1 MGKHHQ
7 DPDKGRP
14 DDELNVAD
22 TADVAQVE
30 PDAAESPSADDGE
43 AGLDDL
49 DALRAAL
56 EDAQNKANDYWDQLL
71 RARAD
76 LTNQQRRAERELENA
91 HKFALDRFVRELL
104 PIHDSLELGL
114 HAATAVDADPANLA
128 EGSALTL
135 ELFNKAVEKFGI
147 KMVDP
152 DGEPFN
158 PEHHQA
164 VSMQPADGVSPNTV
178 IKVFQ
183 KGCLLNERL
192 VRPATVIV
200 SSGGGSGK
208 DKDDQPKIDQMA

>member
-1 MGKHHQ
+1 MAKHHQ
-7 DPDKGRP
+7 GPEQGHP
-14 DDELNVAD
+14 DDELNQAPHAD
-22 TADVAQVE
+22 
-30 PDAAESPSADDGE
+30 AEEGLTGDTGE
-43 AGLDDL
+43 AIPDDI

-56 EDAQNKANDYWDQLL
+56 ADAQQKASEYWDQLL

-104 PIHDSLELGL
+104 PVHDSLELGV
-114 HAATAVDADPANLA
+114 HAATAADADPANLA
-128 EGSALTL
+128 EGSTLTL
-135 ELFNKAVEKFGI
+135 ELFNKAMEKFGVE
-147 KMVDP
+147 MVDP
-152 DGEPFN
+152 DGETFN

-164 VSMQPADGVSPNTV
+164 MSMQPAAGVAPNTV

-200 SSGGGSGK
+200 SSGGGSGT
-208 DKDDQPKIDQMA
+208 DKGERTTIDQMA

>member
-1 MGKHHQ
+1 MAKHHQ
-7 DPDKGRP
+7 GPDQEHLDDERDPSTTDEPQATTDDAAQGQGDAVP
-14 DDELNVAD
+14 DDI
-22 TADVAQVE
+22 
-30 PDAAESPSADDGE
+30 
-43 AGLDDL
+43 

-56 EDAQNKANDYWDQLL
+56 AEAQQQANDYWDQLL

-104 PIHDSLELGL
+104 PVHDSLELGV
-114 HAATAVDADPANLA
+114 HAATVADADPANLA

-135 ELFNKAVEKFGI
+135 DLFNKAMEKFGV
-147 KMVDP
+147 KMIDP

-164 VSMQPADGVSPNTV
+164 MSMQPAAAVAPNTV

-208 DKDDQPKIDQMA
+208 GEGSKIDQMA

>member
-7 DPDKGRP
+7 GPDQGHR
-14 DDELNVAD
+14 DDEVNVAA
-22 TADVAQVE
+22 ADVELAAS
-30 PDAAESPSADDGE
+30 DATESPSVDGGE
-43 AGLDDL
+43 ATLDDI
-49 DALRAAL
+49 DALRTAL
-56 EDAQNKANDYWDQLL
+56 EDVQQKANDYWDQLL

-91 HKFALDRFVRELL
+91 HKYALDRFVRELL
-104 PIHDSLELGL
+104 PIHDSLELGV

-135 ELFNKAVEKFGI
+135 ELFNKAMEKFGVQ
-147 KMVDP
+147 MVDP
-152 DGEPFN
+152 NGEPFN

-164 VSMQPADGVSPNTV
+164 VSMQPAAEVAPNTV

-183 KGCLLNERL
+183 KGFLLNERL
-192 VRPATVIV
+192 IRPATVIV

-208 DKDDQPKIDQMA
+208 DKEDRPKIDQIA